1 MFYSVMSIFER
12 LKITVYNNRD
22 AGNEILTRNYVFS
35 HDFIHVH
42 FMLSTMSTHWIV
54 VSYGQGMLWN
64 GMEDDFSIFHC
75 AKFLPFHTKIFH
87 SIFDS
92 ILKFFPY
99 SIPFF
104 LTNVI

>member
-22 AGNEILTRNYVFS
+22 AGNEILTRNYVLY

-64 GMEDDFSIFHC
+64 GMEWKTIFPYSILQNFFH
-75 AKFLPFHTKIFH
+75 
-87 SIFDS
+87 S
-92 ILKFFPY
+92 ILKFFTPY
-99 SIPFF
+99 SIPY
-104 LTNVI
+104 